1 MFNPTMLFQ
10 MKSMM
15 DRFEKNHPKFPK
27 LLKVVS
33 TECIAPGT
41 IFDIK
46 VTKANGETIESNIR
60 LNEEDMDLMEAL
72 KNLSMQQ

>member
-15 DRFEKNHPKFPK
+15 ERFEKNHPKFPK
-27 LLKVVS
+27 FLKVVT

-41 IFDIK
+41 ILEIK

-60 LNEEDMDLMEAL
+60 LNDEDMELMEVI
-72 KNLSMQQ
+72 KNLSTQQ